1 VIGKVIENVVS
12 QRLSECLESN
22 SYLHAAQS
30 SYRKYHSTETAALC
44 VFNDWRMALDKG
56 CVVLVASLDVS
67 AAFDTINH
75 NILLG
80 RLMETGVVGRAHKWF
95 KSYLTNRTAVVRCGE
110 EVSDTY
116 GLRSG
121 VPQGSIL
128 GPALFNMYMAN
139 LSKRLEEIKQNLE
152 TIGFNFQIYADDVLL
167 FVWCRKEKIQE
178 AISILADIILVVD
191 NWMKENSLMLNPEK
205 TELTIIHNERSFQ
218 SSVTPSITVLG
229 KTIEFRMS
237 GTFRWLGIDIGCELK
252 LDNFIMRTCLSCYGA
267 LRMLKRIRKGLNKQS
282 ATMLCHSLVISRI
295 E

>member
-30 SYRKYHSTETAALC
+30 AYRKYHSTETAALC
-44 VFNDWRMALDKG
+44 VFNDWRMALDTG

-67 AAFDTINH
+67 AAFDTVNH

-80 RLMETGVVGRAHKWF
+80 RLMENGVVGRAHKWF

-128 GPALFNMYMAN
+128 GSALFNLCMAN
-139 LSKRLEEIKQNLE
+139 LAKRLEEIKQNLE

-167 FVWCRKEKIQE
+167 YVWCLKEKIQE

-191 NWMKENSLMLNPEK
+191 NW
-205 TELTIIHNERSFQ
+205 IHER
-218 SSVTPSITVLG
+218 
-229 KTIEFRMS
+229 
-237 GTFRWLGIDIGCELK
+237 
-252 LDNFIMRTCLSCYGA
+252 
-267 LRMLKRIRKGLNKQS
+267 KQPD
-282 ATMLCHSLVISRI
+282 AKF
-295 E
+295 